1 MWKNGK
7 PAEEVTEQMAKEQ
20 AKPEYIGAWK
30 NEAMAEVEAEISST
44 DTDTAGGYPRC
55 LVNKVVS

>member
-20 AKPEYIGAWK
+20 AKPGYIGAWK
-30 NEAMAEVEAEISST
+30 NEST
-44 DTDTAGGYPRC
+44 DTDGTDIDYDSEKIEIATKKEEPIDEA
-55 LVNKVVS
+55 